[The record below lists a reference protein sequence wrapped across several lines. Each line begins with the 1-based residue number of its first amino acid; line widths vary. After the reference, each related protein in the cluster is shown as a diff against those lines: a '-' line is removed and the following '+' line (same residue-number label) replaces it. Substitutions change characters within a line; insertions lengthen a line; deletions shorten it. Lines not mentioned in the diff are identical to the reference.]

1 MKRLCRDVSR
11 WDVYLHREAR
21 ALPAAS
27 ELDSPRRQL
36 EDELFGVLYSGE
48 VIELPVRQRHREHSG
63 WANQVHEQCARLP
76 QFERLV
82 AECHGDPVAAA
93 AAVEVLLS
101 SLGDPQMQ
109 PEDHVVRRQL
119 RTACMKAGDA
129 VAEVREALAALEHVN
144 VAASSGTRTSTGG
157 ARTSDRAV
165 ALARA
170 LREMPRLRELS
181 RLAGRVKQIASTRR
195 RGRVRRIPEEI
206 GDVEQGS
213 DLGRLLPSELV
224 RLAHPRM
231 RRAALRS
238 LLEHDALQYGVKGR
252 DPRGRGP
259 LVVCV
264 DKSGSMEGEAD
275 TWATA
280 VALALLDQAQ
290 EERRRFV
297 LLGFD
302 TEVKYEAI
310 VASGETL
317 PVEYLFAGCAGGTS
331 IDRVIERGLELIERE
346 PGFGKADL
354 VLITDG
360 VSEPERAVELR
371 QRASS
376 RGVSIIGVGIG
387 VDVSRLAPWCS
398 PATSTSEL
406 STLDPTTAATL
417 FAA

>member
-1 MKRLCRDVSR
+1 MKRLTRDVAR

-21 ALPAAS
+21 GLPAAS
-27 ELDSPRRQL
+27 DLDGPRRQL
-36 EDELFGVLYSGE
+36 EDELFGVLHSGE
-48 VIELPVRQRHREHSG
+48 VTELPARQRHRDHAG
-63 WANQVHEQCARLP
+63 WADQVHAQCARLP

-82 AECHGDPVAAA
+82 AECHGDSVAAA
-93 AAVEVLLS
+93 AAVEALLS
-101 SLGDPQMQ
+101 ALGDPQAQ
-109 PEDHVVRRQL
+109 DEEHLVRRQL
-119 RTACMKAGDA
+119 RAACVKAGQA

-144 VAASSGTRTSTGG
+144 VGAGSGTGTSTGG
-157 ARTSDRAV
+157 TRTPEAAV

-170 LREMPRLRELS
+170 LRELPRLRDLA
-181 RLAGRVKQIASTRR
+181 RLAGRVKQIATARR

-206 GDVEQGS
+206 GEVEQGS

-224 RLAHPRM
+224 RLIHPRM

-238 LLEHDALQYGVKGR
+238 LLEHEALQYGVKGQ
-252 DPRGRGP
+252 DQRGCGP
-259 LVVCV
+259 LIVCV
-264 DKSGSMEGEAD
+264 DKSGSMEGPAD

-280 VALALLDQAQ
+280 IALALLDQAQ

-302 TEVKYEAI
+302 AQVRSEVSVAPGERLPMEA
-310 VASGETL
+310 
-317 PVEYLFAGCAGGTS
+317 LFAGCSGGTS
-331 IDRVIERGLELIERE
+331 IDRVVERGLELVERE
-346 PGFGKADL
+346 PGLGRADL

-371 QRASS
+371 QRASA

-387 VDVSRLAPWCS
+387 VEASALAPWCS
-398 PATSTSEL
+398 PVTSTTEL
-406 STLDPTTAATL
+406 STLDHTTAATL